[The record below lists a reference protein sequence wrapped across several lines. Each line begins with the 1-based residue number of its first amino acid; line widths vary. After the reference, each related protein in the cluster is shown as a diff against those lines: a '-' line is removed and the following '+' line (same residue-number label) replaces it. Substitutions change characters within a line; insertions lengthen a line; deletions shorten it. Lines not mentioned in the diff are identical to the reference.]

1 MLYSCRMADR
11 CSGGL
16 YSKEGSAMLKGV
28 AILTMLYSHFFGMF
42 GVDVSAESMRA
53 DRVFAFLAGPA
64 SQGHGALC
72 LALFAFVTGFGYCV
86 IAGRESRGILRAS
99 VARLKRFYPFFLAFC
114 GLFICLAYLCPYSD
128 RICPEQVPSYFLTM
142 VGLRHGITDYWYI
155 SVFLLSALFC
165 FPLLLFTR
173 RNSRPLYIAL
183 CILLVLCPGKN
194 VLYAVCFHVF
204 SLFMSNPSEWVVK
217 ASTTCYFEAITWIP
231 YFMMGWLLAALV
243 QKDGISP
250 LLKIGIIV
258 IAILC
263 GDTSSAVKVYFL
275 ISLLLVYILQRVPGR
290 WVRPLILL
298 GNYSACMW
306 LNHRLIFGYWFAG
319 WFYGLPTPLNYG
331 LLVVLSFLLSVLI
344 TKTWNRGL
352 QCLVR
357 RG

>member
-1 MLYSCRMADR
+1 
-11 CSGGL
+11 
-16 YSKEGSAMLKGV
+16 MLKGV

-42 GVDVSAESMRA
+42 SVDVSAEAMRA
-53 DRVFAFLAGPA
+53 DRVFSCLAGPA
-64 SQGHGALC
+64 SQGHGVLC

-86 IAGRESRGILRAS
+86 ISGRESRGIVSATVDRLR
-99 VARLKRFYPFFLAFC
+99 RFYPFFIAFC
-114 GLFICLAYLCPYSD
+114 CLFICLAYLCPYSGK
-128 RICPEQVPSYFLTM
+128 ICPERVPSYFLTM

-165 FPLLLFTR
+165 FPLFLFAR
-173 RNSRPLYIAL
+173 RNSKLLYIAL
-183 CILLVLCPGKN
+183 WVLLAISPGKN
-194 VLYAVCFHVF
+194 TLYSVCFHILA
-204 SLFMSNPSEWVVK
+204 LFTSNPAECVVGVSEI
-217 ASTTCYFEAITWIP
+217 CYFGAISWMP
-231 YFMMGWLLAALV
+231 YFVIGWLLAALG

-258 IAILC
+258 TGILC

-290 WVRPLILL
+290 WVRPLVLL

-319 WFYGLPTPLNYG
+319 WFYGLPTPLNFG
-331 LLVVLSFLLSVLI
+331 LLVVFSFVLSVLI
-344 TKTWNRGL
+344 TKAWNGGL
-352 QCLVR
+352 KYLSR